1 MARVVRSPAA
11 LRDAVRI
18 WAYVA
23 LDNVAAADAL
33 IDRLDEKLTLL
44 AENPGLGTPRPEFRA
59 DLRSV
64 AVGNYVIFYT
74 SVPDGIRAVR
84 ILHGARHIGRALR

>member
-11 LRDAVRI
+11 LRDAARI

-33 IDRLDEKLTLL
+33 VDRLDEKLTLL

-74 SVPDGIRAVR
+74 PFPDGIRVVR
-84 ILHGARHIGRALR
+84 ILHGARHVGRALR

>member
-1 MARVVRSPAA
+1 M
-11 LRDAVRI
+11 RDAARI

-23 LDNVAAADAL
+23 QDNVAAADKL
-33 IDRLDEKLTLL
+33 VDRFDEKLALL
-44 AENPGLGTPRPEFRA
+44 ADSPGLGTPRPEFRH
-59 DLRSV
+59 DLRSL

-74 SVPDGIRAVR
+74 TSPDGIRVAR